1 MVIVAELLQALEKIE
16 GLRPSTP
23 ASAPARSWI
32 PWDVDALA
40 IDVEDGLVC
49 VRVVATRLPLSL
61 AEAGESLRAVLVGT
75 QWEKAVVRIVVTD
88 VDKRALDHLNG
99 A

>member
-1 MVIVAELLQALEKIE
+1 MVIVAELLKALEKID

-40 IDVEDGLVC
+40 VDVEEDLVC

-61 AEAGESLRAVLVGT
+61 DEAGAALRTVLVGT
-75 QWEKAVVRIVVTD
+75 PWEKVVLRIVVTD

-99 A
+99 S

>member
-1 MVIVAELLQALEKIE
+1 MIVAELLKALGKVE

-23 ASAPARSWI
+23 EPGRSWV

-40 IDVEDGLVC
+40 VDIQDDLVC
-49 VRVVATRLPLSL
+49 VRVVATRLPLPL
-61 AEAGESLRAVLVGT
+61 AEAGEVLRAALAGT
-75 QWEKAVVRIVVTD
+75 QWETAVVRIVVTD
-88 VDKRALDHLNG
+88 VDKRAIDHLNG

>member
-1 MVIVAELLQALEKIE
+1 MLIAAELLKALEKVE

-23 ASAPARSWI
+23 ASVPARSWI
-32 PWDVDALA
+32 PWDVDMMAV
-40 IDVEDGLVC
+40 DVTDEQVC
-49 VRVVATRLPLSL
+49 VRVVATSLPLSL
-61 AEAGESLRAVLVGT
+61 DEAGAALRAVLVGT
-75 QWEKAVVRIVVTD
+75 RWEKAVLRIVVTD

>member
-1 MVIVAELLQALEKIE
+1 MLIVTELLKALEKIE

-32 PWDVDALA
+32 PWDVDAVA
-40 IDVEDGLVC
+40 VDVGDDLVC
-49 VRVVATRLPLSL
+49 VRVVATRLPLAL
-61 AEAGESLRAVLVGT
+61 AEAGAALRSVLLGT
-75 QWEKAVVRIVVTD
+75 QWENAVVRIVVTD

>member
-1 MVIVAELLQALEKIE
+1 MVIVAELLKALEKVE

-23 ASAPARSWI
+23 ASASALSWI
-32 PWDVDALA
+32 PWDVDTLA
-40 IDVEDGLVC
+40 VDVEDELVC
-49 VRVVATRLPLSL
+49 VRVVATRLPL
-61 AEAGESLRAVLVGT
+61 AFDEAGAALRAVLVGT
-75 QWEKAVVRIVVTD
+75 QWERALLRIVVTD

>member
-1 MVIVAELLQALEKIE
+1 MVIVAELLKALEEVE

-23 ASAPARSWI
+23 ASTPARSWI
-32 PWDVDALA
+32 PWDLDGLA
-40 IDVEDGLVC
+40 VDVEDALVC
-49 VRVVATRLPLSL
+49 VRVVATRLPLPL
-61 AEAGESLRAVLVGT
+61 AEAGEVLRAALVGT
-75 QWEKAVVRIVVTD
+75 QWENAVVRIVVTD

>member
-1 MVIVAELLQALEKIE
+1 MVIVTELLKALEKVE

-32 PWDVDALA
+32 PWDVDAVA
-40 IDVEDGLVC
+40 VDVEEDLVC
-49 VRVVATRLPLSL
+49 VRVVATRLPLPL

-75 QWEKAVVRIVVTD
+75 QWENAIVRIVVTD
-88 VDKRALDHLNG
+88 VDIRALDHLNG

>member
-1 MVIVAELLQALEKIE
+1 MVIVTELLKALEKVE

-32 PWDVDALA
+32 PWDVDTLA

-61 AEAGESLRAVLVGT
+61 DEAGASLRAVLLGT
-75 QWEKAVVRIVVTD
+75 PWEKAVLRIVVTD

>member
-1 MVIVAELLQALEKIE
+1 MVIVAELLKALEKIE

-40 IDVEDGLVC
+40 IDVEDDLVC